1 MTSEELATAGLSLN
15 KEEVHG
21 SENIH
26 VQESDLGT
34 VTVHDSE
41 IRKEGEVRSEGEEL
55 GDVDVDPKDLVAV
68 RRSKSIPASFVF
80 GESKVTRT

>member
-1 MTSEELATAGLSLN
+1 MTSEELVVAGLSPN

-34 VTVHDSE
+34 ATVHDSE
-41 IRKEGEVRSEGEEL
+41 IRKGE
-55 GDVDVDPKDLVAV
+55 DH
-68 RRSKSIPASFVF
+68 
-80 GESKVTRT
+80 